1 MDAALIDFERQH
13 AFLDPANFNQKNYR
27 IDIIGA
33 GATGSYVAFQLA
45 KMGIQGMHIWD
56 ADVVESHNLP
66 NQLYGL
72 ADVGKPKVEALSE
85 YLKEIAGI
93 EVTTHN
99 EFVNSETGM
108 LGDIVFLLTDTMSSR
123 KEIYESCL
131 KYYATQLCIETRL
144 SATQGRVYAFNPT
157 DLTDQMR
164 WEKTLYSD
172 EVAEKSEC
180 GTSIMMGASSSM
192 IASMAVWQFIKWV
205 TKRDDTIDEKYR
217 LANPEFEVL
226 FSVYP
231 NYNFLFNL

>member
-1 MDAALIDFERQH
+1 
-13 AFLDPANFNQKNYR
+13 
-27 IDIIGA
+27 
-33 GATGSYVAFQLA
+33 
-45 KMGIQGMHIWD
+45 
-56 ADVVESHNLP
+56 
-66 NQLYGL
+66 
-72 ADVGKPKVEALSE
+72 
-85 YLKEIAGI
+85 
-93 EVTTHN
+93 
-99 EFVNSETGM
+99 
-108 LGDIVFLLTDTMSSR
+108 
-123 KEIYESCL
+123 
-131 KYYATQLCIETRL
+131 
-144 SATQGRVYAFNPT
+144 
-157 DLTDQMR
+157 MR